1 MPRISQ
7 WGVEVDVDVDVDIDE
22 IYDECS
28 NGEKEQLVEYLAED
42 GFIPGYSPEVG
53 EDNLQDI
60 TYKQALDKLHT
71 KRIYLTLEE
80 EQFIINL
87 SNKY

>member
-1 MPRISQ
+1 MPDFRTEI
-7 WGVEVDVDVDVDIDE
+7 DIDPWE
-22 IYDECS
+22 YVQECS
-28 NGEKEQLVEYLAED
+28 RAELKELIQALKEEED
-42 GFIPGYSPEVG
+42 ARVLIDDA
-53 EDNLQDI
+53 DNVLDI
-60 TYKQALDKLHT
+60 TYKKALDRLYS

>member
-1 MPRISQ
+1 MARVTQ
-7 WGVEVDVDVDVDIDE
+7 WGVEVDVDIDIDVE
-22 IYDECS
+22 DFYDDCS
-28 NGEKEQLVEYLAED
+28 TGEKKQLVRYLTED

-60 TYKQALDKLHT
+60 TYKKALDKLHT

-80 EQFIINL
+80 EQFILNL
-87 SNKY
+87 ANKF

>member
-1 MPRISQ
+1 MPDFRAEI
-7 WGVEVDVDVDVDIDE
+7 DIDPWE
-22 IYDECS
+22 YVRECS
-28 NGEKEQLVEYLAED
+28 RAEIKELIQALKEEEGARVLVDDDA
-42 GFIPGYSPEVG
+42 
-53 EDNLQDI
+53 DNLLDVS
-60 TYKQALDKLHT
+60 YKQALDKLYS